1 MSATPRHDA
10 LLAACAAFGLEAT
23 GDDSTLAQRIGT
35 HIAERL
41 FGTVEAAAPVDTSST
56 PQSERKRPRN
66 EGREKKP
73 LSEKAARWFAFLKSE
88 RVLVKQTGLYTGNAD
103 VLKEV
108 AARYKRH
115 LAVGTPNQPALLA
128 GPSTDTESE
137 ASSEDGLLLALRE
150 LSQEEVDQ
158 ALEAQGV
165 EATPDAERNVA
176 LLAQALMV

>member
-41 FGTVEAAAPVDTSST
+41 FGTAAAAASSA
-56 PQSERKRPRN
+56 PRAEGKRPRD
-66 EGREKKP
+66 EEKKP
-73 LSEKAARWFAFLKSE
+73 LSDKAARWHAFVKRE
-88 RVLVKQTGLYTGNAD
+88 RPLVKQGLGLTGNAD

-115 LAVGTPNQPALLA
+115 LAVGTPSQPPLLA
-128 GPSTDTESE
+128 GPSADTESE
-137 ASSEDGLLLALRE
+137 ASSEDGLVLALRE
-150 LSQEEVDQ
+150 LSQEEVVL

-176 LLAQALMV
+176 LLAQALMA

>member
-41 FGTVEAAAPVDTSST
+41 FGTSAAAAPVDTSSA
-56 PQSERKRPRN
+56 PRAEGKRPRD
-66 EGREKKP
+66 EEKKP
-73 LSEKAARWFAFLKSE
+73 LSDKAARWHAFAKRE
-88 RVLVKQTGLYTGNAD
+88 RPLVKEGFGLTSNAD

-108 AARYKRH
+108 AARYRRH
-115 LAVGTPNQPALLA
+115 LAVGTPSQPALLL

-150 LSQEEVDQ
+150 LSQEEVVQ

-165 EATPDAERNVA
+165 EATADAERNVA
-176 LLAQALMV
+176 LLARALMV